1 MWIESCEVVQS
12 SQVHEGKITCLE
24 VCSTWAITA
33 GVDMTVRVSDL
44 VRGDTLHIL
53 RGHSRPIL
61 AISFKRF
68 TIVSASKN
76 GDIRTWKIQKG
87 EVDVT

>member
-1 MWIESCEVVQS
+1 M
-12 SQVHEGKITCLE
+12 HEGKITCLE
-24 VCSTWAITA
+24 VSSTLLAITA
-33 GVDMTVRVSDL
+33 GLDMTVRVSDL

-68 TIVSASKN
+68 VIVSASKN
-76 GDIRTWKIQKG
+76 GDIRAWKIQSND
-87 EVDVT
+87 VDAIDK